1 MKAKYD
7 SCHWDKNKQLGAYT
21 SINERSKSRLPRM
34 GKTVLPVPQPTSSI
48 LPHQESQRYER
59 GHRFSSLAAY
69 LLHTDQEGA

>member
-1 MKAKYD
+1 MKAKYE
-7 SCHWDKNKQLGAYT
+7 SSHWTKIKQITAYT

-69 LLHTDQEGA
+69 LLNTAQEGA